1 MQVEVHHIKTQVAR
15 PDNAHGLGGFRSTD
29 LGRTWKEECLL
40 TLPMQVPG
48 DLMRLPDGRI
58 LLTYGVR
65 NEGFWS
71 ICVRFGDATAR
82 TWSPA
87 MCLVDLDGSTE
98 EPRSLDPLRDG
109 GYPSTVALADGTL
122 VTAYYCRGI
131 AAHNRYHTGVVRW
144 KAPEAKP

>member
-1 MQVEVHHIKTQVAR
+1 
-15 PDNAHGLGGFRSTD
+15 
-29 LGRTWKEECLL
+29 
-40 TLPMQVPG
+40 MQVPG

-71 ICVRFGDATAR
+71 ICVRFADATAR

-109 GYPSTVALADGTL
+109 GYPSTVALAWL
-122 VTAYYCRGI
+122 LANPAVTAPIIWPRTVKQLEDSIRATEVTLDAETLKQLDEIFPGPG
-131 AAHNRYHTGVVRW
+131 GV
-144 KAPEAKP
+144 APNAYAW